1 MSGEHISGKVL
12 QTKIQ
17 GEIKLPKNQ
26 AMKFGRQDYELK
38 FADIGSDGNL
48 VVNAKSGEA
57 MNLALQ
63 ADAGEDA
70 GDKWQV
76 QVADGGVLS
85 FSNDIATKIHLYH
98 T

>member
-38 FADIGSDGNL
+38 FADIDL
-48 VVNAKSGEA
+48 MV
-57 MNLALQ
+57 
-63 ADAGEDA
+63 
-70 GDKWQV
+70 
-76 QVADGGVLS
+76 
-85 FSNDIATKIHLYH
+85 I
-98 T
+98 